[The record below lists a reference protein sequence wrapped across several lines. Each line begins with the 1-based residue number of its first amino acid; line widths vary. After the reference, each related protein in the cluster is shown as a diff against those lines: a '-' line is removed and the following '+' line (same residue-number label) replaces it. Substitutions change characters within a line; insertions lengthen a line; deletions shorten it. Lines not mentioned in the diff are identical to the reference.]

1 MPTADSGSLVRGQR
15 DPGGQSEQRVTE
27 HRGTAGSND
36 RRKLTRQPRLLL
48 VVLIGSQRI
57 DTGGLDVGQPLLD
70 GCAQLG
76 TGPDSGVGEQAD
88 EGLAVALVEGDRE
101 RVGEPPWVL
110 FRSLCE
116 RRGGVS

>member
-76 TGPDSGVGEQAD
+76 TGPDRVRGLLLRYFCEFLVADYVDVAAPVPVGD
-88 EGLAVALVEGDRE
+88 EG
-101 RVGEPPWVL
+101 
-110 FRSLCE
+110 
-116 RRGGVS
+116 